1 MCNNQKMED
10 NGKVVCNEA
19 LEEIDQNIVK
29 VELMKCEED
38 SDTETLAVE
47 SDQHLTP
54 PMEEYNTIVLPK
66 RKGRRSKK
74 LLVTVSQPLAKLQSS
89 TSKLNYSTT
98 DLKLGFWKDRFR
110 PIRPKPLPP
119 GVSPLRHKSFGM
131 PSALNIPTLTPNVT
145 VPNKDK
151 TLDSFS
157 KTNHC
162 IRIDNGDIGSIIPTI
177 KECKVNKNVNANAN
191 LNTIANGKGL
201 CNTKTTSISH
211 KSGIELFFAS
221 MAQTVLNLPREVQAD
236 IKLQIC
242 KIVTMAEVKY
252 SGLQIKG

>member
-29 VELMKCEED
+29 VELKCEQNF
-38 SDTETLAVE
+38 DTETPTV
-47 SDQHLTP
+47 DLTSP
-54 PMEEYNTIVLPK
+54 IEEYTTVLPK
-66 RKGRRSKK
+66 RRGRRSKK
-74 LLVTVSQPLAKLQSS
+74 SLDLTKLQSS

-98 DLKLGFWKDRFR
+98 DSKLALWKDRFR

-119 GVSPLRHKSFGM
+119 GAPLRHKSFGI
-131 PSALNIPTLTPNVT
+131 PSMLNMPTLTSNVT
-145 VPNKDK
+145 VPSKNKI
-151 TLDSFS
+151 LDNSN

-162 IRIDNGDIGSIIPTI
+162 IRTNNSDTGNIMPTI
-177 KECKVNKNVNANAN
+177 KECKINKNVNANLNAMAN
-191 LNTIANGKGL
+191 SKSLRS
-201 CNTKTTSISH
+201 TKTTSISH
-211 KSGIELFFAS
+211 KSSIELFFAS

-236 IKLQIC
+236 IKMQIC